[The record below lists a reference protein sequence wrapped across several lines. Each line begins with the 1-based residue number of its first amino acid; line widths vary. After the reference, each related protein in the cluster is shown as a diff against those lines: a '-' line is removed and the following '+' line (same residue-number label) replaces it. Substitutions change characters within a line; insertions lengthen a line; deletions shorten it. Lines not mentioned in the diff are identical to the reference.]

1 VLDAITGALD
11 DVAVAAKASTAL
23 PGSSDGETL
32 AVPGT
37 PRVALWIEP
46 DEPHHPLAGLRYA
59 LRRAGGR
66 PVLACAVDMP
76 LVTAPLVAEIARA
89 DPHGALAVVPITGNR
104 LQPLLARYEPGALE
118 VLETAG
124 ENAPLIAAVE
134 ALAPRTIE
142 PADPELFFNV
152 NSFDD
157 LRTAAAEL
165 RRRRRG

>member
-1 VLDAITGALD
+1 
-11 DVAVAAKASTAL
+11 
-23 PGSSDGETL
+23 
-32 AVPGT
+32 
-37 PRVALWIEP
+37 
-46 DEPHHPLAGLRYA
+46 
-59 LRRAGGR
+59 
-66 PVLACAVDMP
+66 
-76 LVTAPLVAEIARA
+76 
-89 DPHGALAVVPITGNR
+89 VPITGNR

-134 ALAPRTIE
+134 AVAPRTIE

-165 RRRRRG
+165 RRCRRD